1 MYLIDNSKN
10 KTNNFAGDIYGKI
23 RTKPFLYSMLSYVT
37 LHLQNR
43 PSIQWSIIEMGGS

>member
-23 RTKPFLYSMLSYVT
+23 RTKPFTSEVIKILNYDSK
-37 LHLQNR
+37 
-43 PSIQWSIIEMGGS
+43 PD